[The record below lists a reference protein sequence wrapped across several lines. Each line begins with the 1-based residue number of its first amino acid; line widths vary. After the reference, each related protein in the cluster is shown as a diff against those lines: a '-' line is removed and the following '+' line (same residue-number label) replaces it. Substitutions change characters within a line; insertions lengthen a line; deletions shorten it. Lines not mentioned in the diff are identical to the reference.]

1 MKEGGP
7 TTSVEV
13 RDNEEVGRARHS
25 RKPNRL
31 AHAGT
36 VKVSAGHCS
45 KVPKSARHGL
55 EYAVV
60 GGTICICGDRSTGC
74 CDEFVPNTLGR
85 RALTSCTSRGWFAVF
100 RCRAGVILRIAEGYG
115 TCINGLGEI
124 VVYRWRRSDRKT
136 RWRGRTPARGRGA
149 TSSHIAVAAAG
160 DFTGR
165 DCHRHLGRGA
175 GP

>member
-7 TTSVEV
+7 TTPVKAG
-13 RDNEEVGRARHS
+13 DNEEAVAPRNS

-60 GGTICICGDRSTGC
+60 GGTVGICGDGSTGC
-74 CDEFVPNTLGR
+74 CDEFVPNALGR
-85 RALTSCTSRGWFAVF
+85 RALTRCTSRGWFAGF

-115 TCINGLGEI
+115 TCINCLSEMVG
-124 VVYRWRRSDRKT
+124 YRWCRSDRKT
-136 RWRGRTPARGRGA
+136 
-149 TSSHIAVAAAG
+149 
-160 DFTGR
+160 
-165 DCHRHLGRGA
+165 
-175 GP
+175 